1 MPDNPFKCE
10 DCGAIF
16 DEPMYQQMSFGTRE
30 EFELEDCC
38 PCCGSFNIYEQDE
51 EGGPNYEDEL
61 EDYPEGCD
69 RDDL

>member
-16 DEPMYQQMSFGTRE
+16 DEPMYQQMSYGTRE

-38 PCCGSFNIYEQDE
+38 PCCGSFEIYEME
-51 EGGPNYEDEL
+51 EDIYEN
-61 EDYPEGCD
+61 GS
-69 RDDL
+69 DDCEE